1 MNEAPKFYEVADA
14 IRLRL
19 EGSVFVSHNTE
30 FDLGLLKKK
39 FSEMGQELK
48 VKNFCTLK
56 VAQHEI
62 PGLRNYNLDALCS
75 FFGIKIRERH
85 RAVGDAL
92 ATLDLFRE
100 LMQLRLKT
108 YPKILH
114 LPHHEKILKKL
125 PAKAGLVTFKDHRG
139 RVIKS
144 EPTFN
149 IHKTAYELLE
159 VKFENKDLL
168 TKTEFIEGEVTGSAL
183 IAEFRQLINQPYRPL
198 WAVIT
203 LVNGSGEKS
212 FRIKPFKRGVE
223 GLWYFIDYF
232 EARKKIQQL
241 EKELKGEVFAY
252 RDSARSKEEILR
264 HNQKVD
270 LLSRETRFPSDNLV
284 IVGEGRTIGERSL
297 VVIRNNHVM
306 GYGYTEASDE
316 TIYESPESFVSKR
329 IFQHLGIDLA
339 ARKYIRVLKNV
350 RNKTEKSKASGY
362 KKTPYFKICSPFS
375 IISLSGLFRVKT
387 FFAGQ

>member
-1 MNEAPKFYEVADA
+1 LNEAPKFYEVADA

-125 PAKAGLVTFKDHRG
+125 PAKAGLVTFKELKADLGINIPTHGCLESWARQGVLLLNTVLTVEQGKAGSHHKKGWEEFTDKVIEILNREKENLVFILWGAPAQKKAKQVDTKKHLILKSVHPSPLSVYRG
-139 RVIKS
+139 FS
-144 EPTFN
+144 
-149 IHKTAYELLE
+149 
-159 VKFENKDLL
+159 
-168 TKTEFIEGEVTGSAL
+168 GS
-183 IAEFRQLINQPYRPL
+183 
-198 WAVIT
+198 
-203 LVNGSGEKS
+203 
-212 FRIKPFKRGVE
+212 KPFSLANNYLKE
-223 GLWYFIDYF
+223 KGLKEIDWS
-232 EARKKIQQL
+232 L
-241 EKELKGEVFAY
+241 EL
-252 RDSARSKEEILR
+252 
-264 HNQKVD
+264 
-270 LLSRETRFPSDNLV
+270 
-284 IVGEGRTIGERSL
+284 
-297 VVIRNNHVM
+297 
-306 GYGYTEASDE
+306 
-316 TIYESPESFVSKR
+316 
-329 IFQHLGIDLA
+329 
-339 ARKYIRVLKNV
+339 
-350 RNKTEKSKASGY
+350 
-362 KKTPYFKICSPFS
+362 
-375 IISLSGLFRVKT
+375 
-387 FFAGQ
+387 